1 VVKQWERARLVQ
13 PSIVDQ
19 RTIVE
24 VDGHLL
30 GGASAARGV
39 LDRVAKLAS
48 NRRAVPV
55 ASGLGSQLGPLMF
68 RREAP
73 AIQSDAG

>member
-1 VVKQWERARLVQ
+1 L
-13 PSIVDQ
+13 SING
-19 RTIVE
+19 RSWKSMGTCS
-24 VDGHLL
+24 
-30 GGASAARGV
+30 GASAARGV

-68 RREAP
+68 HREAP